1 MVDWMQ
7 QKILEALSQYDP
19 LEAIVSGGLS
29 IIILSL
35 FFSFFISLP
44 LKAMLDYYYENK
56 NKDIFE
62 GSEKLKMFD
71 VLDKLAN
78 SEIKEG
84 SILIIDGGEYELDH
98 EGIFRRK
105 TDLDCVI
112 EADIMYDYYLDESF
126 LNAEVELKGVDEDES
141 MVG

>member
-1 MVDWMQ
+1 MVGWMQ
-7 QKILEALSQYDP
+7 QKIIEALSQYDP
-19 LEAIVSGGLS
+19 LEVIVGTP
-29 IIILSL
+29 IVILL
-35 FFSFFISLP
+35 LYICVFRP
-44 LKAMLDYYYENK
+44 LEVILDDYYDAK
-56 NKDIFE
+56 NKDLFE
-62 GSEKLKMFD
+62 GSEKFKMID

-84 SILIIDGGEYELDH
+84 SILIIDGCEYELDY

-126 LNAEVELKGVDEDES
+126 LNAEVKLKGVDEDES

>member
-1 MVDWMQ
+1 MLNIDKALAYFASIDPLEVIASSGLTLI
-7 QKILEALSQYDP
+7 ILQFFVFLP
-19 LEAIVSGGLS
+19 LEAI
-29 IIILSL
+29 
-35 FFSFFISLP
+35 
-44 LKAMLDYYYENK
+44 LDSYYDAK

-62 GSEKLKMFD
+62 ESKKLKMID

-84 SILIIDGGEYELDH
+84 SILIIDGCEYELDH

-105 TDLDCVI
+105 TDLECVV

-126 LNAEVELKGVDEDES
+126 LNAEVELKGVEDDEND
-141 MVG
+141 

>member
-1 MVDWMQ
+1 MGWMQ
-7 QKILEALSQYDP
+7 QNILETFPHYDP
-19 LEAIVSGGLS
+19 LEVIVVGGVA
-29 IIILSL
+29 IIIV
-35 FFSFFISLP
+35 FFVFGFLE
-44 LKAMLDYYYENK
+44 AMLDSDYDAK

-62 GSEKLKMFD
+62 GSEKLKMID

-84 SILIIDGGEYELDH
+84 SILIIDGCEYELDY

>member
-112 EADIMYDYYLDESF
+112 EADIMYDYYLDGSF
-126 LNAEVELKGVDEDES
+126 LNVEVELKGVEENEIVDS
-141 MVG
+141 

>member
-1 MVDWMQ
+1 MGWMQ
-7 QKILEALSQYDP
+7 QNILETFPQYDP
-19 LEAIVSGGLS
+19 LEVIVAGGVA
-29 IIILSL
+29 IIIV
-35 FFSFFISLP
+35 FFVFGFLEAI
-44 LKAMLDYYYENK
+44 LDSYYDAK

-62 GSEKLKMFD
+62 ESKKLKMID

-84 SILIIDGGEYELDH
+84 SILIIDGCEYELDH

-105 TDLDCVI
+105 TDLECVV

-126 LNAEVELKGVDEDES
+126 LNAEVELKGVEDDEDD
-141 MVG
+141 

>member
-1 MVDWMQ
+1 MQ

-35 FFSFFISLP
+35 FISFFISLP

-62 GSEKLKMFD
+62 GSEKLKMID

-84 SILIIDGGEYELDH
+84 LILIIDGCEYELDH

-105 TDLDCVI
+105 TDLECVV

-126 LNAEVELKGVDEDES
+126 LNAEVELKGVEEDEDD
-141 MVG
+141 

>member
-1 MVDWMQ
+1 MGWMQ
-7 QKILEALSQYDP
+7 QKMLEAFSQYDL
-19 LEAIVSGGLS
+19 LEVIVAGGLIIS
-29 IIILSL
+29 IL
-35 FFSFFISLP
+35 FFVFLFLE
-44 LKAMLDYYYENK
+44 AMLDSYYDTK

-62 GSEKLKMFD
+62 ESEKLKMID

-84 SILIIDGGEYELDH
+84 SILIIDGCEYELDH

-105 TDLDCVI
+105 TDLECVV

-126 LNAEVELKGVDEDES
+126 LNAEVELKGVEEDEDD
-141 MVG
+141 